1 VHDLSARLGIHP
13 QAAPHPWESSC
24 FPLPFSLSDQI
35 SGSTLPNQNGP
46 KHRKVPA
53 SHISRTTKDKT
64 RSVCTCDISRDLS
77 LSLSQS
83 HSLARSLPRPTSQPT
98 GPVENQA
105 DSLRVKKER
114 CRCRCRT
121 VLAHPSVVC
130 VCVCVSS
137 GVRATTLAH
146 TATCRAWPSKDFSP
160 ASSGVLGDT
169 APRGLGA
176 ARPPRKRDRPCH
188 PDEIFLSFFVSLR

>member
-13 QAAPHPWESSC
+13 QAAPHPWESSSL
-24 FPLPFSLSDQI
+24 PLSLPDQI

-46 KHRKVPA
+46 NQRKVPA

-64 RSVCTCDISRDLS
+64 RSVCTCDISRDLF
-77 LSLSQS
+77 LSQS

-98 GPVENQA
+98 GSVENQA
-105 DSLRVKKER
+105 GPLRVKKGRCR

-121 VLAHPSVVC
+121 VLARPSVAC
-130 VCVCVSS
+130 ASLRGCGRRLSHTPPRA
-137 GVRATTLAH
+137 VRGPRRISRRRLLGFLATP
-146 TATCRAWPSKDFSP
+146 R
-160 ASSGVLGDT
+160 